1 MIIVSAC
8 LVGVNC
14 RYDGG
19 SRRNVR
25 VLKFLKGENFISL
38 CPEQLGGLPTPRPSS
53 QITRGSGTEII
64 SRRSRVISSEGK
76 DVTRQFLKGAR
87 EALKITKLSGAT
99 RAILKDRSPACGV
112 NYIYHGKKLVK
123 GTGIF
128 TALLL
133 REGIEVQDESGKGR
147 AINNVLTKGK
157 DG

>member
-19 SRRNVR
+19 SRRNAR
-25 VLKFLKGENFISL
+25 VLKLLKGESFIPL

-53 QITRGSGTEII
+53 QITRSNGTEII
-64 SRRSRVISSEGK
+64 SRRSRVISSEGE

-87 EALKITKLSGAT
+87 EALKITRLSGAT
-99 RAILKDRSPACGV
+99 RVIHKERSPACGV

-123 GTGIF
+123 GMGVF

-133 REGIEVQDESGKGR
+133 REGIEVRDESGKGR
-147 AINNVLTKGK
+147 Q
-157 DG
+157 

>member
-1 MIIVSAC
+1 MIVVSAC

-19 SRRNVR
+19 NQSNARVR
-25 VLKFLKGENFISL
+25 KLLKGKNFIPL
-38 CPEQLGGLPTPRPSS
+38 CPEQLGGLPTPRSTS
-53 QITRGSGTEII
+53 QITRGSGSEII
-64 SRRSRVISSEGK
+64 SRRSRVISFEGK

-123 GTGIF
+123 GIGVF
-128 TALLL
+128 TAFLL
-133 REGIEVQDESGKGR
+133 REGIEVRDESGIGCQ
-147 AINNVLTKGK
+147 V
-157 DG
+157 